1 MGPPVPGSGAA
12 GQFAVQRPAPHA
24 DDRPQ
29 PGDPPAGPWSG
40 PLRSASRPLAGY
52 LLAVVAADLVLT
64 GWQLTCTS
72 PRREQVLLFAALL
85 SCGAICVEATRR
97 WGVPPP
103 GTRDLLSVWWLPA
116 ALLLPPLYAL
126 TAPALIAGLAHW
138 RAARGPVHW
147 RAFTAAALGLAGA
160 VASAVFH
167 LSGPHGRWFLHPAT
181 LVTAAAC
188 AVLFVTANAALVAIA
203 VLAAGPEANPAAGPA
218 AGPETTGRSA
228 PWDAECLLLDL
239 TGLCAGVLVTIACAL
254 SPVLLAL
261 ALPPVI
267 LLQRS
272 LLHQQLRTA
281 ARTDAKTG
289 LLNAVAWQ
297 READSRIRRAQR
309 TGQPVALLLADID
322 HFKRVNDTYG
332 HLAGDEVLIGTATT
346 LVRHVRAGDV
356 SGRFGGEEFVVLL
369 PGADGREACLIA
381 ERLRERVAAITL
393 PAAGAEM
400 TVTVSIGVA
409 ALGTHGSELFEL
421 LAAADAAVYRA
432 KESGRDQVCLLPPRV
447 HPSQAQPRRP

>member
-12 GQFAVQRPAPHA
+12 GQFAVQRAAPPA
-24 DDRPQ
+24 DDVRSQ
-29 PGDPPAGPWSG
+29 PGGPPAGPWSG
-40 PLRSASRPLAGY
+40 RLRSAPRPLAGY
-52 LLAVVAADLVLT
+52 LLAVVAADLVLA
-64 GWQLTCTS
+64 GWLLTCTS
-72 PRREQVLLFAALL
+72 PRQGQVLLFAALL
-85 SCGAICVEATRR
+85 SCGVICVEAARR

-103 GTRDLLSVWWLPA
+103 GPRDLLSVWWLPA

-138 RAARGPVHW
+138 RAGRGPVHW
-147 RAFTAAALGLAGA
+147 RVFTAAALGLAGA
-160 VASAVFH
+160 AASVLFH

-188 AVLFVTANAALVAIA
+188 AVLFVMTNAVLVAIA
-203 VLAAGPEANPAAGPA
+203 VLAADPEANPR

-228 PWDAECLLLDL
+228 LWDAESLLLDL
-239 TGLCAGVLVTIACAL
+239 TGLGAGLLVTIACAL
-254 SPVLLAL
+254 SPVLLGL
-261 ALPPVI
+261 ALPPVMV
-267 LLQRS
+267 LQRS
-272 LLHQQLRTA
+272 LLHPQLRTA

-332 HLAGDEVLIGTATT
+332 HLAGDEMLIRTATT

-369 PGADGREACLIA
+369 PGADGREACSIA
-381 ERLRERVAAITL
+381 ERLRERVAALTL
-393 PAAGAEM
+393 PAGGAEM

-409 ALGTHGSELFEL
+409 ALGTHGRELFEL

-432 KESGRDQVCLLPPRV
+432 KESGRDRVCLLPPGA